1 MWWPWPNRTPQPGK
15 RQPRSRWWSARRIAG
30 GIVRVRAAT
39 STARPSRP
47 CCITTRLASH
57 AMRRDVS
64 YETSPASGR
73 LFRECDVVA
82 ELFEAPD
89 VMTADACG
97 VAALEVVGPEVVVSD
112 TVLEHVPEGNNHRVL
127 HGDDSLL
134 RAAPRFEPVVERA
147 VITLLTSD
155 GGPSGL
161 LEGRPQPGG
170 TLTRRRA
177 LPLPRALV
185 IAGT

>member
-1 MWWPWPNRTPQPGK
+1 MWWPCPNRMPQPGK
-15 RQPRSRWWSARRIAG
+15 RQPRSRWWSARRKAG
-30 GIVRVRAAT
+30 GIVRVRAPT
-39 STARPSRP
+39 SSGRPSTSCR
-47 CCITTRLASH
+47 ITTRLASH
-57 AMRRDVS
+57 ARRRDVS

-170 TLTRRRA
+170 ALTRRRA
-177 LPLPRALV
+177 FPLPRVLV